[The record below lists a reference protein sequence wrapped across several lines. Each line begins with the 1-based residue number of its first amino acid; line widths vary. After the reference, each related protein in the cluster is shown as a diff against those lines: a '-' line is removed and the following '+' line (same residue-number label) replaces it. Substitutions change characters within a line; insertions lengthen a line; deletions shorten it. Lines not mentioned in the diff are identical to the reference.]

1 MRFIRYTMT
10 KKIIYLSLIFAAF
23 LFGSCEGNTNRNYT
37 LINASSHEVT
47 AKIESVEGKS
57 KFQIPANQSKL
68 VLSFNQR
75 GGSSLAGH
83 PSDYIFRLDIY
94 NVEDTCF
101 KDYTDP
107 EKWNII
113 SEEQSK
119 VPSNWQHGFTFKFS
133 DEDF

>member
-1 MRFIRYTMT
+1 MY
-10 KKIIYLSLIFAAF
+10 KKATYSLIAILGI
-23 LFGSCEGNTNRNYT
+23 LFMTSCEGNTNRNYT
-37 LINASSHEVT
+37 LINASSHPVT
-47 AKIESVEGKS
+47 AQIKSVEGKS
-57 KFQIPANQSKL
+57 EFHIPVNESKL

-75 GGSSLAGH
+75 GGSALAGH
-83 PSDYIFRLDIY
+83 PSDYIFKLDIF
-94 NVEDTCF
+94 NIEDTCF

-119 VPSNWQHGFTFKFS
+119 IPSNWQHGFTFKFS